1 VNNKSLAF
9 KVTPVMIEVSH
20 MPEPKKRILV
30 VDDEPFVCDA
40 VKMMLTFD
48 GHDVVTANDAKE
60 ALEVFEKGSFDLVI
74 TDFAMPGMKGDEL
87 AAAIKSRSPEQ
98 PVVMITAYAEMLQSS
113 GKRLP
118 GVDFLVS
125 KPFLLEHLREAIATV
140 LPNDHP
146 RQGAPSESK
155 KG

>member
-1 VNNKSLAF
+1 
-9 KVTPVMIEVSH
+9 MIDISQMSVH
-20 MPEPKKRILV
+20 KKRILV

-60 ALEVFEKGSFDLVI
+60 ALEVFEKNSFDLVI

-87 AAAIKSRSPEQ
+87 AVAIKSRSPGQ

-113 GKRLP
+113 GKQLP

-140 LPNDHP
+140 LPGDAS
-146 RQGAPSESK
+146 RRGARTESK
-155 KG
+155 K

>member
-1 VNNKSLAF
+1 MSVA
-9 KVTPVMIEVSH
+9 
-20 MPEPKKRILV
+20 KKRILV

-40 VKMMLTFD
+40 VKMMLAFD

-60 ALEVFEKGSFDLVI
+60 ALVVFEKNKFDLVI

-87 AAAIKSRSPEQ
+87 AAAIKARSPRQ

-113 GKRLP
+113 GKKLP

-125 KPFLLEHLREAIATV
+125 KPFLLEHLREAISSV
-140 LPNDHP
+140 LPDAGSNGP
-146 RQGAPSESK
+146 KGGARNESK